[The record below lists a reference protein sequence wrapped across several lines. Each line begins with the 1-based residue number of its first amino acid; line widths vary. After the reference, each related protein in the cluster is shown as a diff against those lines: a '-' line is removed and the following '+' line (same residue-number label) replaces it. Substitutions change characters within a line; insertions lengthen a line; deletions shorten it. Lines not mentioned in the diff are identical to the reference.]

1 MTDFRTTP
9 DGLLGAI
16 VQANNQD
23 MLDNIGANFH
33 LRRYTTLVHGDPFNP
48 VITRGGPVF
57 AQADVTV
64 DVDGWALAN
73 SIKRI
78 ADAHFTD
85 TIAHDTATS
94 AAITIADATDTASA
108 VSLANELKAQYNTHR
123 TAANVHFTDDNTNTV
138 TNADATDDPTMQ
150 VLVNELKNVF
160 VVIHTQSAPP
170 GTYIN
175 LTPA

>member
-9 DGLLGAI
+9 DGLLGAL
-16 VQANNQD
+16 VLAHNQN
-23 MLDNIGANFH
+23 MLDNIGTNFH
-33 LRRYTTLVHGDPFNP
+33 LRRYATLAHGDPFNP

-64 DVDGWALAN
+64 DVDAWALLN
-73 SIKRI
+73 NVKHI

-94 AAITIADATDTASA
+94 AAVTIADATDTTTA
-108 VSLANELKAQYNTHR
+108 VALANEIKANVNTHY
-123 TAANVHFTDDNTNTV
+123 TAVNVHFTDDATNTI

-150 VLVNELKNVF
+150 VLVNELKNKF
-160 VVIHTQSAPP
+160 VVLHTQSAPP
-170 GTYIN
+170 GHYIN
-175 LTPA
+175 LVPG